1 MFVRNMVLR
10 WTDACWQ
17 PKLFGARVHAQSTGR
32 PVIDRLRMQQSGE
45 CQLVTRLT
53 RELFVRARYVSAF
66 CTLLVFLLCASS
78 KVCVRWGVMSNDDWF
93 VCGRMCVL

>member
-10 WTDACWQ
+10 WTEACWQ
-17 PKLFGARVHAQSTGR
+17 PKLFEARVHAQSTGR

-66 CTLLVFLLCASS
+66 CTSA
-78 KVCVRWGVMSNDDWF
+78 CVSF
-93 VCGRMCVL
+93 VCEFEGVRSLGRHV